1 MSKVY
6 KNYIYEYENDKEEIT
21 HLPYYLYLFLVVR
34 K

>member
-6 KNYIYEYENDKEEIT
+6 KNYIYENDKEEIT
-21 HLPYYLYLFLVVR
+21 HLPYYLYLFLEVR